1 MPSKKVT
8 WNDKLTTEL
17 RSIDNDHKV
26 LIEAFNEFVDAIN
39 AEEPTDKLCEMFQG
53 VIDEVVRHF
62 AFEEKVMLN
71 IGYKGYIEHKQ
82 HHANL
87 CADAAGILEELK
99 AANSAKD
106 TLPSVN
112 FLRAL
117 VVKHM
122 VEQDLKIKEFVM
134 RDV

>member
-1 MPSKKVT
+1 MPPRKVT
-8 WNDKLTTEL
+8 WSDKLTTEL

-26 LIEAFNEFVDAIN
+26 LIKAFNDFVDAIN
-39 AEEPTDKLCEMFQG
+39 AEESTDKLCEMFQG
-53 VIDEVVRHF
+53 MIDEVVRHF
-62 AFEEKVMLN
+62 AFEEQVMIN

-87 CADAAGILEELK
+87 CADAGEILSELK
-99 AANSAKD
+99 SATSAKD

-112 FLRAL
+112 YLRAL

-122 VEQDLKIKEFVM
+122 VEQDLKIKDFVM
-134 RDV
+134 RDI